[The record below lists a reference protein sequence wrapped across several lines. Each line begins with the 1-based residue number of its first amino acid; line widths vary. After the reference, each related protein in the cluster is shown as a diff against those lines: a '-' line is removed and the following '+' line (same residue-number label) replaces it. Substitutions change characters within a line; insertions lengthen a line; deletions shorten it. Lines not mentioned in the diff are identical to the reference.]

1 MAAVCSLVLLTGC
14 AAGAH
19 TESDTAYADRQGP
32 IVIGTDTS
40 AESRAVAALYGE
52 LLTDAGQRVRM
63 ATTSYPSPAAAAKAV
78 VAGEIGLAPAYES
91 TLLRMFPGGQ
101 ILPGNMPATLSMALP
116 VGIVAL
122 PPAVAQRG
130 VVLAVSPTTARRHDL
145 HSLADLHEAGSR
157 LTLGGSAAGTPD
169 APTPASLNEAYGV
182 TLTTAGTSATADVLA
197 LRGTDPVITRDG
209 LVVLTDPA
217 GVIPPEHVFPLVQAP
232 DAGLDARNALARL
245 NSVLTT
251 DQLAA
256 LAAAVGSGEPPSE
269 AALNWLRSKEL
280 LS

>member
-130 VVLAVSPTTARRHDL
+130 VVLAVSPTTARRHNL
-145 HSLADLHEAGSR
+145 HSLADLQEADSR

-182 TLTTAGTSATADVLA
+182 TLTPAGTSATADVLA

-209 LVVLTDPA
+209 LVMLTDPA

-232 DAGLDARNALARL
+232 DAGLAARNALARL

>member
-14 AAGAH
+14 VAGAH
-19 TESDTAYADRQGP
+19 SDSDTAYADRQGP

-52 LLTDAGQRVRM
+52 LLTDAGQQVRM
-63 ATTSYPSPAAAAKAV
+63 ATKNYPSPAAAAKAV
-78 VAGEIGLAPAYES
+78 VAGQIGLAPAYES
-91 TLLRMFPGGQ
+91 TLLRTFPGGQ

-130 VVLAVSPTTARRHDL
+130 AVLAVTPATARRHDL
-145 HSLADLHEAGSR
+145 HSLADLQEAGSR
-157 LTLGGSAAGTPD
+157 LTLGGPAAGAPD
-169 APTPASLNEAYGV
+169 VPTPSSLQEAYGV
-182 TLTTAGTSATADVLA
+182 TLTPAGTSATADVLA
-197 LRGTDPVITRDG
+197 LGSTDPVITRDG

-232 DAGLDARNALARL
+232 DAGLAARKALARF
-245 NSVLTT
+245 NSALTT
-251 DQLAA
+251 GQLAA
-256 LAAAVGSGEPPSE
+256 LAAAVGSGESPSG
-269 AALNWLRSKEL
+269 AARTWLRSKGL
-280 LS
+280 LT